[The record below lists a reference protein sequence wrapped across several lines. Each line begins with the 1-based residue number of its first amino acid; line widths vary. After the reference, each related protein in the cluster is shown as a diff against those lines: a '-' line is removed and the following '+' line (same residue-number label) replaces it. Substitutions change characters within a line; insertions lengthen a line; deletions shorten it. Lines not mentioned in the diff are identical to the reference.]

1 MKNMKKEFSV
11 FGFKFRWDKV
21 LITLG
26 IALAFLLVLIL
37 VDMFLTDVS
46 WYGVI
51 IGTGFVVALWLAIQ
65 LAEFRG
71 LPKDL
76 PYDLILWIFPFSMVC
91 ARLYYVLCSLDEF
104 SNFWDVFKVWEGG
117 VAIYGGI
124 IGGLLGIIICCLIKK
139 KNIISCM
146 DMASPCLIL
155 AQSIG
160 RWGNFVNQEVYGFQV
175 TNPAWQWFPF
185 AVKVGNSYY
194 LATFFY
200 ESILNFI
207 GFILLTVLIKK
218 CKINGIVASSYMIY
232 YGIVRYFLEGLR
244 IPTYILYIPGTNFPV
259 SQAVSLAIIL
269 VGVVWLCYLLISNRC
284 KKNNEKGEAV

>member
-1 MKNMKKEFSV
+1 MKKEFSV

-26 IALAFLLVLIL
+26 VAAGFLAILLV
-37 VDMFLTDVS
+37 VDMYITSVS

-65 LAEFRG
+65 LAEYRG

-76 PYDLILWIFPFSMVC
+76 PYDLIIWIFPFSIVG
-91 ARLYYVLCSLDEF
+91 ARIYYVLCSLNEF
-104 SNFWDVFKVWEGG
+104 SNFWDVFKIWEGG
-117 VAIYGGI
+117 MAIYGGI
-124 IGGLLGIIICCLIKK
+124 IGGIIGITLCCAVKK
-139 KNIISCM
+139 QNIVDCF
-146 DMASPCLIL
+146 DVASPCLIL

-160 RWGNFVNQEVYGFQV
+160 RWGNFVNQEVYGLQV

-185 AVKVGNSYY
+185 AVKVNGSYY

-200 ESILNFI
+200 ESLLNFI
-207 GFILLTVLIKK
+207 GFILLTVLLRKSKIK
-218 CKINGIVASSYMIY
+218 GIVASSYLVF

-244 IPTYILYIPGTNFPV
+244 LTNYILYIPSTNFPV
-259 SQAVSLAIIL
+259 SQAVSLVIIL
-269 VGVVWLCYLLISNRC
+269 AGVVWLSCLLIANRR
-284 KKNNEKGEAV
+284 KNNNEKGNSI